1 MDSVIKR
8 MLVNVYE
15 LEGVLLLAQER
26 GDATPET
33 VLSII
38 KEKAELLL
46 DDANSL
52 NIFVETPDA
61 ENPQEPVEESFPE
74 TEEPLNEET
83 ATLDEPEVAESN
95 EDETESEAFAAVAST
110 MEKIKLFQ
118 EREQEE
124 EEPQSFYYEAET
136 EEEDVEPEVDDAE
149 PVVEVEEE
157 DPQQDADSDEAERE
171 EIVVEDEIISEDE
184 KPTFDN
190 EEVVEVEEFEDIE
203 EADENEDVA
212 SEETFEKNN
221 PNINIEDAYIRHK
234 SKDLR
239 SAFSINDTFRFRREL
254 FGNSAADMSDAIN
267 LVIAMNSYE
276 EAEDYFYGDMKWDPE
291 SDEVKEFMEIIRNHF
306 L

>member
-8 MLVNVYE
+8 MLVNAYE
-15 LEGVLLLAQER
+15 LEGILLLAQER
-26 GDATPET
+26 GEATPKT

-52 NIFVETPDA
+52 NVIEATPDEEIMQEPSVEPFVES
-61 ENPQEPVEESFPE
+61 EEPE
-74 TEEPLNEET
+74 TSDVLQN
-83 ATLDEPEVAESN
+83 
-95 EDETESEAFAAVAST
+95 DETEQNDNSEDKSDSEAFAAVAST

-118 EREQEE
+118 EREQDDNESM
-124 EEPQSFYYEAET
+124 SFYYEAEP
-136 EEEDVEPEVDDAE
+136 EEEESEDSDAE
-149 PVVEVEEE
+149 NEEVEE
-157 DPQQDADSDEAERE
+157 DAPGQEGASEEMSSE
-171 EIVVEDEIISEDE
+171 EIVVEDEIIS
-184 KPTFDN
+184 P
-190 EEVVEVEEFEDIE
+190 EEVGFDSREDLFEVEEVDEVESLGEIE
-203 EADENEDVA
+203 EVSSDEATDHKD
-212 SEETFEKNN
+212 SS
-221 PNINIEDAYIRHK
+221 INIEDAYIRNK

-276 EAEDYFYGDMKWDPE
+276 EAEDYFYGDLMWDSE